1 MLNDKTKNSENV
13 ILKMERLLEESFHEA
28 DFADREVSNQIRD
41 FLETFHGEYDTTFT
55 PRYFSDEMYDVK
67 IIYKITGVN
76 VWKSTI
82 ADFYEGTV
90 HVEVDNINV
99 KPVADDYDYHFE
111 EMEIDDIPSWIW
123 DDLQDKISDDVAK
136 FFSTDVDVDFG
147 FTR

>member
-1 MLNDKTKNSENV
+1 
-13 ILKMERLLEESFHEA
+13 
-28 DFADREVSNQIRD
+28 
-41 FLETFHGEYDTTFT
+41 
-55 PRYFSDEMYDVK
+55 MYDVK

>member
-1 MLNDKTKNSENV
+1 MRELIKK
-13 ILKMERLLEESFHEA
+13 ILEESFHEA

-111 EMEIDDIPSWIW
+111 EMEIADIPSWIW

>member
-1 MLNDKTKNSENV
+1 MRKLIKK
-13 ILKMERLLEESFHEA
+13 ILEESFHEA

>member
-1 MLNDKTKNSENV
+1 MRELITK
-13 ILKMERLLEESFHEA
+13 ILEASFHEA
-28 DFADREVSNQIRD
+28 DFADREISNQIRD
-41 FLETFHGEYDTTFT
+41 FLNTFHGEYDTTFT

>member
-1 MLNDKTKNSENV
+1 MRELIKK
-13 ILKMERLLEESFHEA
+13 ILEESFHEA
-28 DFADREVSNQIRD
+28 DFADREVSNQIKD
-41 FLETFHGEYDTTFT
+41 FLETFHGEFETTFT
-55 PRYFSDEMYDVK
+55 PRYFSDEYYEVK
-67 IIYKITGVN
+67 IIYKILGVN
-76 VWKSTI
+76 VWKPEDEKYYT
-82 ADFYEGTV
+82 GTV
-90 HVEVDNINV
+90 HIDVDSVNV

>member
-1 MLNDKTKNSENV
+1 MRELIKK
-13 ILKMERLLEESFHEA
+13 ILEESFHEA

>member
-1 MLNDKTKNSENV
+1 MRKLIKK
-13 ILKMERLLEESFHEA
+13 ILEESFNEA
-28 DFADREVSNQIRD
+28 DFADREISNQIRD
-41 FLETFHGEYDTTFT
+41 FLNTFHGEYDTTFT

>member
-1 MLNDKTKNSENV
+1 MRELIKK
-13 ILKMERLLEESFHEA
+13 ILEESFHEA
-28 DFADREVSNQIRD
+28 DFADREISNQIRD
-41 FLETFHGEYDTTFT
+41 FLNTFHGEYDTTFT

>member
-1 MLNDKTKNSENV
+1 MRKLIKK
-13 ILKMERLLEESFHEA
+13 ILEESFHEA
-28 DFADREVSNQIRD
+28 DFADREISNQIRD
-41 FLETFHGEYDTTFT
+41 FLNTFHGEYDTTFT